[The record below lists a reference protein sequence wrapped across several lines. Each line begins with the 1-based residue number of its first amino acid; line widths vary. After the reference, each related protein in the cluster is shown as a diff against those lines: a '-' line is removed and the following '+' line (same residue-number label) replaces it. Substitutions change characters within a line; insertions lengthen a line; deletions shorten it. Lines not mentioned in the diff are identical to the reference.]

1 MLVNILFFL
10 YIYINMCSKQL
21 GCSFKNNQ
29 MIKILKLWK
38 YFNTIKTSRIWL
50 DQTMQFQYKHLSK
63 NTYCTKNQIGA
74 WVVVVII
81 IPKGAL
87 FAVVRVK
94 ITPQTCNQRD
104 TKEWKEEKKK
114 SPYLTNQFQTN
125 SSVTSHKLYVWLTNY
140 VLVPTCINNKKI
152 I

>member
-74 WVVVVII
+74 WVVVIII

-104 TKEWKEEKKK
+104 TKEWRRRKKK
-114 SPYLTNQFQTN
+114 RVHIWQINFKQILQWQVINCMCG
-125 SSVTSHKLYVWLTNY
+125 W
-140 VLVPTCINNKKI
+140 PTMCWFPLA
-152 I
+152 

>member
-1 MLVNILFFL
+1 MKKIYVGKHTFFL

-50 DQTMQFQYKHLSK
+50 DQTMQLQYKHLSK
-63 NTYCTKNQIGA
+63 NAYCTKNQIGA

-104 TKEWKEEKKK
+104 TKEWKEKKK
-114 SPYLTNQFQTN
+114 KRVHIWQ
-125 SSVTSHKLYVWLTNY
+125 
-140 VLVPTCINNKKI
+140 INFKQILQWQVINCMCG
-152 I
+152 

>member
-50 DQTMQFQYKHLSK
+50 DQTMQFEYKHLSK
-63 NTYCTKNQIGA
+63 NAYCTKYQIGA
-74 WVVVVII
+74 WVVVIII

-94 ITPQTCNQRD
+94 ITPQTCNQRE
-104 TKEWKEEKKK
+104 TKEWKEEKKESISDK
-114 SPYLTNQFQTN
+114 SI
-125 SSVTSHKLYVWLTNY
+125 S
-140 VLVPTCINNKKI
+140 NKFFSDKS
-152 I
+152 

>member
-1 MLVNILFFL
+1 MKKIYVGKHTFFFI

-63 NTYCTKNQIGA
+63 NAYCTKNQIGA
-74 WVVVVII
+74 WVVVIII

-104 TKEWKEEKKK
+104 TKEWKEEKKESISDK
-114 SPYLTNQFQTN
+114 SI
-125 SSVTSHKLYVWLTNY
+125 S
-140 VLVPTCINNKKI
+140 NKFFSDKS
-152 I
+152 

>member
-1 MLVNILFFL
+1 
-10 YIYINMCSKQL
+10 MCSKQL

-63 NTYCTKNQIGA
+63 NAYCTKNQIGA
-74 WVVVVII
+74 WVVVIII

-94 ITPQTCNQRD
+94 ITPQTCNQRE

>member
-1 MLVNILFFL
+1 
-10 YIYINMCSKQL
+10 MCSKQL

-63 NTYCTKNQIGA
+63 NAYCTKNQIGA
-74 WVVVVII
+74 WVVVIII

-104 TKEWKEEKKK
+104 TKEWKEKKKKK

>member
-1 MLVNILFFL
+1 MLVNILFFI

-63 NTYCTKNQIGA
+63 NAYCTKNQIGA
-74 WVVVVII
+74 WIVVIII

-104 TKEWKEEKKK
+104 TKEWKKK

-125 SSVTSHKLYVWLTNY
+125 SSLTSHKLYVWLTNY

>member
-50 DQTMQFQYKHLSK
+50 DQTMQFEYKHLSK
-63 NTYCTKNQIGA
+63 NAYCTKNQIGA
-74 WVVVVII
+74 WVVVIII

-104 TKEWKEEKKK
+104 TKEWREEKKK

-125 SSVTSHKLYVWLTNY
+125 SSVTSHKLYVWLTN
-140 VLVPTCINNKKI
+140 LCAGSHLHK
-152 I
+152 

>member
-1 MLVNILFFL
+1 MVAL
-10 YIYINMCSKQL
+10 
-21 GCSFKNNQ
+21 FKNNQ

-63 NTYCTKNQIGA
+63 NAYCTKNQIGA
-74 WVVVVII
+74 WVVVIII

-104 TKEWKEEKKK
+104 TKEWREEEKKESISDK
-114 SPYLTNQFQTN
+114 SI
-125 SSVTSHKLYVWLTNY
+125 S
-140 VLVPTCINNKKI
+140 NKFFIDKS
-152 I
+152 

>member
-1 MLVNILFFL
+1 MKKIYVGKHTFFL

-50 DQTMQFQYKHLSK
+50 DQTMQFQYTHLSK
-63 NTYCTKNQIGA
+63 NAYCTKNQIGA
-74 WVVVVII
+74 WVVVIII

-104 TKEWKEEKKK
+104 TKEWKEKKK
-114 SPYLTNQFQTN
+114 KKRVHIWQ
-125 SSVTSHKLYVWLTNY
+125 
-140 VLVPTCINNKKI
+140 INFKQILQWQVINCMCG
-152 I
+152 